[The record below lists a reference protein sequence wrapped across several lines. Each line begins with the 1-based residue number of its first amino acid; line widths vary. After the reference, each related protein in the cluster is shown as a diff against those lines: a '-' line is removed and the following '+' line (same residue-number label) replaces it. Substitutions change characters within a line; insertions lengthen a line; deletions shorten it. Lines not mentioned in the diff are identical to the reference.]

1 MYASLP
7 VPGRPNRRAVIHNRT
22 RQNLRLPWISRT
34 LGSMTSWRD
43 ERIQEI
49 RDRLVANDE
58 GALWLLFLDDPYGPP
73 ILASAIDGAMAE
85 MNAQLTRNVAV
96 IVNQLAVKAV
106 LLAIPRKNGTP
117 QAADRK
123 LWSDLQILLDSS
135 TELVDLL
142 VVGPDSY
149 WSAREAA

>member
-1 MYASLP
+1 
-7 VPGRPNRRAVIHNRT
+7 
-22 RQNLRLPWISRT
+22 
-34 LGSMTSWRD
+34 MTSWRD

-58 GALWLLFLDDPYGPP
+58 GALWLFFLDDPYGAP

-85 MNAQLTRNVAV
+85 MDAQLTRNVAM